1 MVRESSRQ
9 KISESESHCILWA
22 FIEEFLV
29 NELGVSRG
37 WPEAPPAAQF
47 CGLSGLEPQGELESS
62 RREGGGFIFWQKGC
76 ETRPPLVGLVR
87 IKPPVEDTGKE
98 VDGT

>member
-1 MVRESSRQ
+1 M
-9 KISESESHCILWA
+9 
-22 FIEEFLV
+22 
-29 NELGVSRG
+29 NELEGSRG

-76 ETRPPLVGLVR
+76 EMQLSLVELVR
-87 IKPPVEDTGKE
+87 IKPPVEDTGKV
-98 VDGT
+98 VDGTWD